1 MQTPAPAPA
10 ARRFVF
16 SLWPLLLPL
25 LLLIPGLAGFPYP
38 RAQEI
43 YSDITMQH
51 YPYAIYLRQALFE
64 HGEAPLWYAL
74 LFSGNPFAANP
85 LAGLWY
91 PPGWLAL
98 ILPLPLGFN
107 LLVIAHLL
115 WGGVGTALLLRSEGL
130 GRRAAV
136 FGGLAFTA
144 LPKLFAHYGAGHLTL
159 MYAVPWTP
167 WLLLA
172 SRAGLRQDGLRCWM
186 AQITWEAPLLALIF
200 LADPRWCVLAALLWW
215 GYRLWGAFPAAPG
228 ERREPLP
235 ARLAGLAAQTGLAA
249 LLAAP
254 LALPLLEFT
263 RLSTRASMSPEE
275 ALAFSLPWARL
286 LGLVVPDFQGFHEY
300 MLYAGQGLLLLAAL
314 ALILRPDRARARF
327 WLAVCVGSLLFAL
340 GDHLPLAGWLTR
352 LPLFNLLRVPGRALF
367 LTGFALIML
376 GAGGLQAV
384 LEGVSAR
391 RVRLAGLFLTGY
403 AAGLLALAAGV
414 WYLLR
419 ELPLNFGW
427 AAVLALAAS
436 AWLGLGLA
444 GRASP
449 RLWIAGLVTLC
460 LLDWAGVDRSLF
472 DVRPPGQVLAE
483 KAAMAG
489 RIKELEALEGPF
501 RVYSPSYSLPQQT
514 AAVHGL
520 QLADGVDPLHLSS
533 YAGFMER
540 ATGVPQKGYSVTLPP
555 FANGDPRSANQAYQ
569 PNPELLG
576 LLNVHI
582 VASEFALDVDG
593 LTFEGMDETTYV
605 YRNARARPRA
615 WVIPD
620 APASEADARPVE
632 ILSYEPNRLSLA
644 AVGPGLLVL
653 SEVAYPGWLAAV
665 DGQPAP
671 VETYMGLLRAVRI
684 GPGLR
689 RVGFE
694 FRPRLVFLGLAIGLL
709 CWSLWAALAWLK
721 WRRPRGG

>member
-1 MQTPAPAPA
+1 
-10 ARRFVF
+10 
-16 SLWPLLLPL
+16 
-25 LLLIPGLAGFPYP
+25 
-38 RAQEI
+38 
-43 YSDITMQH
+43 
-51 YPYAIYLRQALFE
+51 
-64 HGEAPLWYAL
+64 
-74 LFSGNPFAANP
+74 
-85 LAGLWY
+85 
-91 PPGWLAL
+91 
-98 ILPLPLGFN
+98 
-107 LLVIAHLL
+107 
-115 WGGVGTALLLRSEGL
+115 
-130 GRRAAV
+130 
-136 FGGLAFTA
+136 
-144 LPKLFAHYGAGHLTL
+144 
-159 MYAVPWTP
+159 
-167 WLLLA
+167 
-172 SRAGLRQDGLRCWM
+172 
-186 AQITWEAPLLALIF
+186 
-200 LADPRWCVLAALLWW
+200 
-215 GYRLWGAFPAAPG
+215 
-228 ERREPLP
+228 
-235 ARLAGLAAQTGLAA
+235 
-249 LLAAP
+249 
-254 LALPLLEFT
+254 
-263 RLSTRASMSPEE
+263 
-275 ALAFSLPWARL
+275 
-286 LGLVVPDFQGFHEY
+286 
-300 MLYAGQGLLLLAAL
+300 
-314 ALILRPDRARARF
+314 
-327 WLAVCVGSLLFAL
+327 
-340 GDHLPLAGWLTR
+340 
-352 LPLFNLLRVPGRALF
+352 
-367 LTGFALIML
+367 IML